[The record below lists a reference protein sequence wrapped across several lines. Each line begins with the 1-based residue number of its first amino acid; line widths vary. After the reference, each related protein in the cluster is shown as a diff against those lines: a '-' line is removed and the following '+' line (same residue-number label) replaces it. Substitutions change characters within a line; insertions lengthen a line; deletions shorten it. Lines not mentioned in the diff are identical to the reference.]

1 MKTIFTIILLA
12 FIGLNNT
19 KAATFSS
26 VSSGTWSTPATWT
39 IIAGTDADGIPD
51 SNDDV
56 IINVGHTINLTS
68 ATNVLNFTN
77 NGSLGGNNRSF
88 SIFGNF
94 TNSGSFPTKFL
105 LNIKGACVFSSTNL
119 FSAASA
125 WYINANLTIS
135 AGTTIS
141 SNGTMNLYTN
151 RILTN
156 FGNVII
162 SSNLAIAGTGKW
174 INETN
179 SSLFL
184 AGNVSGS
191 GLLIASALNNQVTYR
206 FNTNTLIK
214 SATYYN
220 LNILAATP
228 TRTATGN
235 IIVLNDFTL
244 GAGTAN
250 LLNLNNFN
258 LTVGGNWSNLGS
270 STIINQG
277 IVTFNGGGAQT
288 ISRTTGNEVI
298 TNLVKTGIG
307 TLTLNKALTINQ
319 NLSINGGVLDLS
331 ASSFSIDIK
340 GNFANNAAI
349 NSQQGLISF
358 SGLVAQTISGTAT
371 TAFYN
376 VSSSN
381 VAGVS
386 ITSASTITN
395 ILTVSAGSFGT
406 SGAGTIRIPATG
418 ATTYGRIGTIG
429 GSLTGSGW
437 TIESF
442 IQGPAPQGWQWLSSP
457 IDGNTLA
464 DWDNDA
470 RFYMSGVEGNDGNA
484 AGFKSVR
491 KYNEVTGAYVNIT
504 TTSEALTAGKGIMVW
519 MADNNTTGLTA
530 PLIYNSIGTPN
541 FGNKS
546 IAVSAGGGGSGYNL
560 VGNPYACPINYSI
573 VVAASGNLFP
583 NFLILLEN
591 GSYSTNPNGGII
603 APNQGF
609 FCIANS
615 TGNIQFTEASKNT
628 IINPNILKNS
638 SQNNTVTFNVYNNIN
653 GLGGQTSI
661 EFSESSADVW
671 ESNKDLSYLASPY
684 EAADNIWTISSDN
697 KYLLW
702 NSLNNND
709 IKKDVPLTVKTGV
722 YGIHTIS
729 VKGLSSL
736 YNYNSVILEDIDS
749 GKKVDL
755 VKEQNYNFDAT
766 EIGKEHHFIVHFSKN
781 NQSDLKQIRTIMES
795 ALKNNTNIYNTPS
808 NIVVKFDMQ
817 EETPVQIS
825 VYNLSGQQVIQPI
838 NLNVTN
844 DRIALP
850 LQKENGLYLIM
861 IKSKDEQIVR
871 KIIY

>member
-1 MKTIFTIILLA
+1 MKTIFTIFILA
-12 FIGLNNT
+12 FIGLNNI
-19 KAATFSS
+19 KSASFSS
-26 VSSGTWSTPATWT
+26 VSAGTWSTPATWT
-39 IIAGTDADGIPD
+39 ITSGTDADGIPD
-51 SNDDV
+51 SGDDV
-56 IINVGHTINLTS
+56 LINVGHTINLTG

-77 NGSLGGNNRSF
+77 NGALAGNNSSF
-88 SIFGNF
+88 SVFGNF
-94 TNSGSFPTKFL
+94 TNTGTFPTKFL

-119 FSAASA
+119 FSAAST
-125 WYINANLTIS
+125 WYINANLNIS

-151 RILTN
+151 RILNN

-191 GLLIASALNNQVTYR
+191 GSLIASALNNQVTYR

-220 LNILAATP
+220 LIILAATP

-235 IIVLNDFTL
+235 ITVLNDFTL

-277 IVTFNGGGAQT
+277 IVTFDGSGAQT
-288 ISRTTGNEVI
+288 LSRTTGNEVI

-319 NLSINGGVLDLS
+319 NLSINGGILDLS

-340 GNFANNAAI
+340 GNFANNATI
-349 NSQQGLISF
+349 NSQQGLVSF
-358 SGLVAQTISGTAT
+358 TGLVAQTISGTAT

-429 GSLTGSGW
+429 GLLTGNGW
-437 TIESF
+437 TIESY
-442 IQGPAPQGWQWLSSP
+442 IQGPAPKGWQWLSSP

-464 DWDNDA
+464 DWDNDP
-470 RFYMSGVEGNDGNA
+470 RFYMSGVGGNDGNA

-491 KYNEVTGAYVNIT
+491 TWNAVTGSTVAVMST
-504 TTSEALTAGKGIMVW
+504 TTALTPGKAFYVW

-530 PLIYNSIGTPN
+530 PLTYNSVGQPN
-541 FGNKS
+541 FGTITFPVN
-546 IAVSAGGGGSGYNL
+546 AGPGSVYNL
-560 VGNPYACPINYSI
+560 VGNPYACPINYST
-573 VVAASGNLFP
+573 VVAASGNLSP

-628 IINPNILKNS
+628 ITNPNILKNS

-661 EFSESSADVW
+661 EFSESSADVL
-671 ESNKDLSYLASPY
+671 ESNKDLSFLASPY
-684 EAADNIWTISSDN
+684 EDADNIWTISSDN

-749 GKKVDL
+749 GEKVDL
-755 VKEQNYNFDAT
+755 VKEQNYNFDAA
-766 EIGKEHHFIVHFSKN
+766 EIGKEHHFIVHFSTN
-781 NQSDLKQIRTIMES
+781 NQSDLKQRRTIQES
-795 ALKNNTNIYNTPS
+795 ALKNNTYIYNTPS